1 MGRVYLA
8 SSPAGRA
15 VAVKV
20 IGPGLASQPGYRE
33 RFAREARA
41 AMAVSGLYTAS
52 VVDADTAG
60 ERPYL
65 ATEYVPAPSLAE
77 AVAATGP
84 LPVRTV
90 FALAGGLAEALTAIH
105 RAGLVHRD
113 VKPHNI
119 LLAPDGPVVIDFGIA
134 KGDESA
140 LTTVGMTVGTPG
152 YMAPEVLHGSDPSPR
167 SDVFSLACVLVYA
180 ARGTGPFGTGDALVI
195 ARRSASGEPDLSGVP
210 ADVQALVGPML
221 QRDPALRPSP
231 AQLLQHVALSS
242 NAVLHDGVW
251 LPDGVRRLLSERKQ
265 ELQQAL
271 SGGGPA
277 AEADPDPTAA
287 EAPDPPHAA
296 PYIAPPMARPAA
308 AAYSPQY
315 GAPNLNRPEAQGQS
329 PQYGA
334 PNLNRPEA
342 QEQSPQYGAPHPARP
357 EAQEQSPQYSAPR
370 LAQPEAQEQSPQYG
384 APHLA
389 RPEAQGQSPLAP
401 PLRPTVAVSNPSD
414 PSIHLAPLKPSG
426 PVRRSRKGFVVL
438 LSVGGVAMMAAA
450 VAAVL
455 LLASRNNGGGSSAA
469 GRNSASVQAGGAGAT
484 SGAATMSAQA
494 SDASDTSSPGSTG
507 TGSGGGSSASA
518 SAGSG
523 DSVLSY
529 APGTYT
535 VNQQVASDEFG
546 DTVTLDSITV
556 ASDGNVSA
564 RVTYTDEY
572 AGEWTCAYETADEA
586 SLAIE
591 ANEADSSDGNSCTQD
606 PSRTWYMTVGQQVSS
621 LMYFSQAPVGSGDW
635 TFSLDTIEF
644 QGSVSGISI
653 PTR

>member
-1 MGRVYLA
+1 MLRLGGDDPQRLGPYRLKAVIGDGGMGRVYLA

-20 IGPGLASQPGYRE
+20 IGPGLAGQPGYRE

-52 VVDADTAG
+52 VVDADTTG

-84 LPVRTV
+84 LPAKTV

-195 ARRSASGEPDLSGVP
+195 AQRSASGEPDVSGVP
-210 ADVQALVGPML
+210 AEVQALVGPML

-242 NAVLHDGVW
+242 NAVLHDGIW
-251 LPDGVRRLLSERKQ
+251 LPDGVRKLLSQRKL

-277 AEADPDPTAA
+277 VESDPDPTAA
-287 EAPDPPHAA
+287 EAPAA
-296 PYIAPPMARPAA
+296 RPATPYLAPPAARPAA

-315 GAPNLNRPEAQGQS
+315 GAPYPGRPEAQ
-329 PQYGA
+329 A
-334 PNLNRPEA
+334 
-342 QEQSPQYGAPHPARP
+342 
-357 EAQEQSPQYSAPR
+357 
-370 LAQPEAQEQSPQYG
+370 
-384 APHLA
+384 
-389 RPEAQGQSPLAP
+389 QSPLP
-401 PLRPTVAVSNPSD
+401 PSLRPTAAASSPSNPSIVLT
-414 PSIHLAPLKPSG
+414 PPPSG
-426 PVRRSRKGFVVL
+426 PAQRSRKGFIVA
-438 LSVGGVAMMAAA
+438 LSIGGVAVMAAA

-455 LLASRNNGGGSSAA
+455 LLATRHDNSRNTAS
-469 GRNSASVQAGGAGAT
+469 GRTGTATVKVGGAASSTAT
-484 SGAATMSAQA
+484 TSAQ
-494 SDASDTSSPGSTG
+494 ASDTSSPQSTD
-507 TGSGGGSSASA
+507 TDTDSGDDSSASASA

-523 DSVLSY
+523 NSVLSY
-529 APGTYT
+529 VPGTYK
-535 VNQQVASDEFG
+535 VNKQVAVDG
-546 DTVTLDSITV
+546 LGNTVTLDSITV
-556 ASDGNVSA
+556 ASNGDVSVKTTTA
-564 RVTYTDEY
+564 DESE
-572 AGEWTCAYETADEA
+572 AGHWTCAYETADED
-586 SLAIE
+586 SLSI
-591 ANEADSSDGNSCTQD
+591 DSSATDTSTGNSCTED
-606 PSRTWYMTVGQQVSS
+606 PTKTWYMNVGDQVSS
-621 LMYFSQAPVGSGDW
+621 IAYFSQAPVGNGDW
-635 TFSLDTIEF
+635 TFSLDTFEF

-653 PTR
+653 PTQ

>member
-1 MGRVYLA
+1 LGGDDPQRLGPYRLKAVIGDGGMGRVYLA

-52 VVDADTAG
+52 VVDADTTG

-84 LPVRTV
+84 LPAKTV

-195 ARRSASGEPDLSGVP
+195 AQRSASGEPDVSGVP

-221 QRDPALRPSP
+221 QKDPALRPSP

-242 NAVLHDGVW
+242 NAVLHDGIW
-251 LPDGVRRLLSERKQ
+251 LPDGVRKLLSQRKQ

-277 AEADPDPTAA
+277 AETDPDPTAA
-287 EAPDPPHAA
+287 EAPA
-296 PYIAPPMARPAA
+296 PRPAMPTPYLAPPAA

-315 GAPNLNRPEAQGQS
+315 GAPYPGRPEAQ
-329 PQYGA
+329 A
-334 PNLNRPEA
+334 
-342 QEQSPQYGAPHPARP
+342 
-357 EAQEQSPQYSAPR
+357 
-370 LAQPEAQEQSPQYG
+370 
-384 APHLA
+384 
-389 RPEAQGQSPLAP
+389 QSPLP
-401 PLRPTVAVSNPSD
+401 PSLRPTVAASSPSNPSIVLT
-414 PSIHLAPLKPSG
+414 PPPSG
-426 PVRRSRKGFVVL
+426 PAQRSRKGFIVL
-438 LSVGGVAMMAAA
+438 LSIGGVAVMAAA

-455 LLASRNNGGGSSAA
+455 LLANKNDNNSGNTASGRTNTATVKVGGG
-469 GRNSASVQAGGAGAT
+469 GGGAASSTAT
-484 SGAATMSAQA
+484 TSAQA
-494 SDASDTSSPGSTG
+494 TDTSSPQSTDTDSGSD
-507 TGSGGGSSASA
+507 SSASA

-523 DSVLSY
+523 NSVLSY
-529 APGTYT
+529 VPGTYK
-535 VNQQVASDEFG
+535 VNQQVAEDDIG
-546 DTVTLDSITV
+546 NTVTLDSITV
-556 ASDGNVSA
+556 ASNGDVS
-564 RVTYTDEY
+564 VKTTTTDESQ
-572 AGEWTCAYETADEA
+572 AGEWTCAYETADED
-586 SLAIE
+586 SLSI
-591 ANEADSSDGNSCTQD
+591 DSSATDTSTGNTCTED
-606 PSRTWYMTVGQQVSS
+606 PDKTWDMNVGDQVSS
-621 LMYFSQAPVGSGDW
+621 FAYFSQAPVGSGDW

-653 PTR
+653 PTQ